1 MAPYTPVQS
10 VNWFS
15 PNHFQNTVEAQRTL
29 SAVYPAIL
37 YGFEDVQVVGYEHA
51 LTEAVAIGYLLGQG
65 YSFQQAIE
73 IVQSWWRP

>member
-1 MAPYTPVQS
+1 MAVGVHYPFDILVG
-10 VNWFS
+10 
-15 PNHFQNTVEAQRTL
+15 A
-29 SAVYPAIL
+29 AVAIIFAYVMYKWVPRSKL
-37 YGFEDVQVVGYEHA
+37 VKYGFEDVQVVGYEHA